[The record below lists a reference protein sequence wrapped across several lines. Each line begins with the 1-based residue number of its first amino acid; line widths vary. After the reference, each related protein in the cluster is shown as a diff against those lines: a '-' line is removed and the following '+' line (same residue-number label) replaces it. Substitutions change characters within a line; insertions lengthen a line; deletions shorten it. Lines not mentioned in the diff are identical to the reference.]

1 MHLLVFSNKA
11 IQGSS
16 PLCPNY
22 YIVNKIC
29 FFQKKGKKT
38 TDLTKY
44 ATFLMATLLP
54 RMQQTYII
62 GHMLELMMQ
71 PIALSSVLLACWIFH
86 YLSTVL
92 QFLAFQEVQITK
104 GESISL
110 R

>member
-1 MHLLVFSNKA
+1 MPQLLHCQQK
-11 IQGSS
+11 
-16 PLCPNY
+16 
-22 YIVNKIC
+22 
-29 FFQKKGKKT
+29 KKGKKT
-38 TDLTKY
+38 TALTKY
-44 ATFLMATLLP
+44 ATFLMTTLLP

-62 GHMLELMMQ
+62 GHMLELTMQ
-71 PIALSSVLLACWIFH
+71 RIALSSVLLDFWIFH